1 MGEKLISPYA
11 LLVIANKAFGFTPE
25 YTLWGL
31 DNQTFNSMLSEHYYL
46 NRKSTKERDEKGEY
60 EWVEIPNIDG
70 KMTRAKK
77 YTDPTN
83 VI

>member
-1 MGEKLISPYA
+1 
-11 LLVIANKAFGFTPE
+11 
-25 YTLWGL
+25 L
-31 DNQTFNSMLSEHYYL
+31 DNQTLNSMFSEHYYM
-46 NRKSTKERDEKGEY
+46 TKRSEKQRDEKGEF

-70 KMTRAKK
+70 KITRAKK